1 MEQSFKERKNKLT
14 LFKTLR
20 NVIKDKQGRDI
31 PDNVF
36 ITCKACKA
44 STPSGLLMESL
55 YVCPECGY
63 HHKLSARERIR
74 QICDKGSF
82 NAMDKNL
89 VNHHTNDF
97 EGYTEKIDAYQRQ
110 TGMSEAVLTGVGKIG
125 GKKTALAVMDSHFM
139 MASMGSVVG
148 EKITRLIEYAT
159 RKRLPLVIFCASG
172 GARMQEGI
180 ISLMQMVKTSAALE
194 RFSKNGGFYLSVL
207 TNPTTGGVSASFAML
222 GDILIA
228 EPDSLIGFAGKRVI
242 ENTIKEKLP
251 DDFQK
256 AEFLLKKGSID
267 AIVQRREM
275 KATIGKLLQMHERRG
290 L

>member
-20 NVIKDKQGRDI
+20 HAIKDKQGRDI

-36 ITCKACKA
+36 ITCPKCKA
-44 STPSGLLMESL
+44 STPSESLMHDL

-63 HHKLSARERIR
+63 HYKLSARERVR
-74 QICDKGSF
+74 QICDRGSF
-82 NAMDKNL
+82 SAIDKNL
-89 VNHHTNDF
+89 VNPDTDAF
-97 EGYTEKIDAYQRQ
+97 PGYTEKIDSCQRQ
-110 TGMSEAVLTGVGKIG
+110 TGMSEAVLTGIGKIG
-125 GKKTALAVMDSHFM
+125 GRKTAVAVMDSRFM
-139 MASMGSVVG
+139 MASMGSAVG
-148 EKITRLIEYAT
+148 ERITRLIELAT
-159 RKRLPLVIFCASG
+159 KKRLPLVIFCASG

-194 RFSKNGGFYLSVL
+194 RFSEAGGFYLSVL
-207 TNPTTGGVSASFAML
+207 TNPTTGGVSASFATL

-251 DDFQK
+251 ENFQK
-256 AEFLLKKGSID
+256 AEFLLEKGAID
-267 AIVQRREM
+267 AIVHRSQM
-275 KATIGKLLQMHERRG
+275 KSTIERLLVLHERRG
-290 L
+290 